1 MMTEKHHKYP
11 TLLSP
16 LHAGRLRMKNRTVFP
31 GHQTL
36 YSDKAIIGE
45 KMIGYYAERA
55 RGGVGAIVIEGAAV
69 HDTTMKFPNY
79 LAAHRPEITKS
90 LDALAA
96 ALDPYDCRP
105 ILQIAHSGSR
115 MSSHDSRLP
124 LWAPSDVRSA
134 ISPEIP
140 HAMTKREIRDVIS
153 GYVAAARNVARSGIA
168 GIEVHSAHEY
178 LLGQFL
184 SPLNNKRTD
193 EYGGSF
199 DNRIRL
205 LVQVLEAV
213 RTELGDSKVMGIRI
227 NGSDLTPGGPQNEEY
242 VQIAAA
248 VCALSD
254 LDYVSVSAGTSRN
267 NEMIVPPMD
276 VPQGVYI
283 EYAANIRAAIPVPV
297 FGVGRVKRPE
307 HAEQILASGRID
319 VIAEAR
325 ALIADP
331 HWVRKLVEER
341 DHEIRPC
348 IGCNQGCFGYLYTNR
363 PITCAVNP
371 EAGLESAMTMFVDL
385 PRVKNARHVVVI
397 GGGPAGM
404 EAALSAAALGD
415 RVTLFEA
422 SNRLG
427 GQLRA
432 AGAYE
437 TRRELL
443 DIVDHQE
450 RELSRL
456 GVDVRLNSRAT
467 TDEIRALGADRV
479 IIATG
484 SRPLAEP
491 IPTDG
496 SVPVVAPIDAVL
508 DPGKWR
514 DKDVVV
520 VDGVGHFQAYAPA
533 MALADAGARV
543 VIVTGKLHAAGNLDQ
558 ASMMRTLQTLGKK
571 GIPVHAQTAVTGI
584 ARGAVRAS
592 HVFSSREVSFSAD
605 AVIAA
610 VGNEADDALG
620 RALDAADV
628 DVVLV
633 GDCAAPRTVL
643 EAIRE
648 GRAAARGD
656 LRGVLAR
663 TA

>member
-1 MMTEKHHKYP
+1 MTGKHAKYP

-16 LHAGRLRMKNRTVFP
+16 LNAGRLQMKNRTVFP

-36 YSDKAIIGE
+36 YSDKAVIGE

-55 RGGVGAIVIEGAAV
+55 RGGVGAIIIEGAAV

-96 ALDPYDCRP
+96 GLDPYDCRP

-115 MSSHDSRLP
+115 MSSHDTRLP

-140 HAMTKREIRDVIS
+140 HAMTKREIRDVIA

-213 RTELGDSKVMGIRI
+213 RSELGDTKVMGIRI

-242 VQIAAA
+242 VQITAA

-283 EYAANIRAAIPVPV
+283 EYAANIRAAIPIPV

-307 HAEQILASGRID
+307 HAEQILASGQID
-319 VIAEAR
+319 AIAEAR

-331 HWVRKLVEER
+331 HWVRKLIEER

-363 PITCAVNP
+363 GITCAVNP
-371 EAGLESAMTMFVDL
+371 EAGLESSMTQFVDL
-385 PRVKNARHVVVI
+385 PRVKNSRHIVVI

-404 EAALSAAALGD
+404 EAALSAASIGD

-422 SNRLG
+422 SGQLG

-432 AGAYE
+432 AGSYE

-443 DIVDHQE
+443 EIIEYQA

-456 GVDVRLNSRAT
+456 GVDVRTNTRMST
-467 TDEIRALGADRV
+467 EDIRALGADR
-479 IIATG
+479 IIVATG
-484 SRPLAEP
+484 SQPLAEP
-491 IPTDG
+491 ITTDG
-496 SVPVVAPIDAVL
+496 SVAVVAPIEAVL
-508 DPGKWR
+508 DPLRWR
-514 DKDVVV
+514 DKNVVV

-533 MALADAGARV
+533 MALSDAGAKV

-558 ASMMRTLQTLGKK
+558 ASMMRTLQTLGEK
-571 GIPVHAQTAVTGI
+571 GIVVHAQTAVSEI
-584 ARGAVRAS
+584 RAGAVRAA
-592 HVFSSREVSFSAD
+592 HLFTGRDQSFPAD
-605 AVIAA
+605 AVVAA
-610 VGNEADDALG
+610 VGNRADDSLG
-620 RALDAADV
+620 RELDAADV

-656 LRGVLAR
+656 LRGFLAR
-663 TA
+663 GA

>member
-1 MMTEKHHKYP
+1 
-11 TLLSP
+11 
-16 LHAGRLRMKNRTVFP
+16 
-31 GHQTL
+31 
-36 YSDKAIIGE
+36 
-45 KMIGYYAERA
+45 
-55 RGGVGAIVIEGAAV
+55 
-69 HDTTMKFPNY
+69 
-79 LAAHRPEITKS
+79 
-90 LDALAA
+90 
-96 ALDPYDCRP
+96 
-105 ILQIAHSGSR
+105 
-115 MSSHDSRLP
+115 
-124 LWAPSDVRSA
+124 
-134 ISPEIP
+134 
-140 HAMTKREIRDVIS
+140 
-153 GYVAAARNVARSGIA
+153 
-168 GIEVHSAHEY
+168 
-178 LLGQFL
+178 
-184 SPLNNKRTD
+184 
-193 EYGGSF
+193 
-199 DNRIRL
+199 
-205 LVQVLEAV
+205 
-213 RTELGDSKVMGIRI
+213 
-227 NGSDLTPGGPQNEEY
+227 
-242 VQIAAA
+242 
-248 VCALSD
+248 
-254 LDYVSVSAGTSRN
+254 
-267 NEMIVPPMD
+267 
-276 VPQGVYI
+276 
-283 EYAANIRAAIPVPV
+283 
-297 FGVGRVKRPE
+297 
-307 HAEQILASGRID
+307 
-319 VIAEAR
+319 
-325 ALIADP
+325 
-331 HWVRKLVEER
+331 
-341 DHEIRPC
+341 
-348 IGCNQGCFGYLYTNR
+348 
-363 PITCAVNP
+363 
-371 EAGLESAMTMFVDL
+371 
-385 PRVKNARHVVVI
+385 VKNARHVVVI

>member
-1 MMTEKHHKYP
+1 MMTRKDDKYP

-16 LHAGRLRMKNRTVFP
+16 LNAGRLQMKNRTVFP

-36 YSDKAIIGE
+36 YSDKAVIGE
-45 KMIGYYAERA
+45 KMIGYYAARA

-79 LAAHRPEITKS
+79 LAAHRPEITNS

-96 ALDPYDCRP
+96 ALDPYDCRS

-115 MSSHDSRLP
+115 MSSHDTRLP

-140 HAMTKREIRDVIS
+140 HAMTKREIRDVIA
-153 GYVAAARNVARSGIA
+153 GYVAAARNVARSGVA

-205 LVQVLEAV
+205 VVQVLEAV
-213 RTELGDSKVMGIRI
+213 RAELGDTKVMGIRI

-283 EYAANIRAAIPVPV
+283 EYAANIRAAIPIPV

-307 HAEQILASGRID
+307 QAEQILASGQID
-319 VIAEAR
+319 AIAEAR

-331 HWVRKLVEER
+331 HWVRKLIEER

-363 PITCAVNP
+363 GITCAVNP
-371 EAGLESAMTMFVDL
+371 EAGLESSMTEFVDL
-385 PRVKNARHVVVI
+385 PRVKNSRQIVVI

-404 EAALSAAALGD
+404 EAALSAAAIGD
-415 RVTLFEA
+415 RVILFEA
-422 SNRLG
+422 SGQLG

-443 DIVDHQE
+443 DIIEYQE

-456 GVDVRLNSRAT
+456 GVDVRTNTRVST
-467 TDEIRALGADRV
+467 EDIRALGADR
-479 IIATG
+479 IIVATG
-484 SRPLAEP
+484 SQPPVEP

-496 SVPVVAPIDAVL
+496 SVAVVAPIEVVL
-508 DPGKWR
+508 DPLKWR
-514 DKDVVV
+514 GKNVIV

-533 MALADAGARV
+533 MALSDAGATV

-558 ASMMRTLQTLGKK
+558 ASMMRTLQTLGAK
-571 GIPVHAQTAVTGI
+571 GIVVHAQTAVSEIRAGALRAAHLFTG
-584 ARGAVRAS
+584 RDL
-592 HVFSSREVSFSAD
+592 SFPAD
-605 AVIAA
+605 AVVAA
-610 VGNEADDALG
+610 VGNRADDSLG
-620 RALDAADV
+620 RELDAADV

-663 TA
+663 GA

>member
-1 MMTEKHHKYP
+1 M
-11 TLLSP
+11 
-16 LHAGRLRMKNRTVFP
+16 FP

-36 YSDKAIIGE
+36 YSDKAVIGE

-55 RGGVGAIVIEGAAV
+55 RGGVAAIVVEGAAI

-79 LAAHRPEITKS
+79 LAAHRPEITGS
-90 LDALAA
+90 LNLLAA
-96 ALDPYDCRP
+96 ALEPFDCRA

-115 MSSHDSRLP
+115 MSSHDTRLP

-140 HAMTKREIRDVIS
+140 HVMTKREIRDVID
-153 GYVAAARNVARSGIA
+153 GYVAAARNIARSGIA
-168 GIEVHSAHEY
+168 GVEVHSAHEY

-205 LVQVLEAV
+205 VVQVLEAV
-213 RTELGDSKVMGIRI
+213 RLELGDSKVLGIRI
-227 NGSDLTPGGPQNEEY
+227 NGSDLTAGGPQNEEY
-242 VQIAAA
+242 VQIVSAI
-248 VCALSD
+248 CALSD

-276 VPQGVYI
+276 VPQGVFI
-283 EYAANIRAAIPVPV
+283 DYAANIRAAIPLPV
-297 FGVGRVKRPE
+297 VGVGRVKRPE
-307 HAEQILASGRID
+307 HAEQILASGQVD

-331 HWVRKLVEER
+331 HWVRKIMEER
-341 DHEIRPC
+341 DSEIRPC

-371 EAGLESAMTMFVDL
+371 EAGLESVMTLFVDL
-385 PRVKNARHVVVI
+385 PRVKHARHVVVA

-422 SNRLG
+422 SAHLG

-443 DIVDHQE
+443 EIIDHQE
-450 RELSRL
+450 RELVRL

-467 TDEIRALGADRV
+467 LDEIRSLGAVR
-479 IIATG
+479 IIVATG

-496 SVPVVAPIDAVL
+496 SAALIAPIDAVL
-508 DPGKWR
+508 DPLKWR

-520 VDGVGHFQAYAPA
+520 IDGVGHFQAYAPA
-533 MALADAGARV
+533 MALADAGAHV
-543 VIVTGKLHAAGNLDQ
+543 VIVTSKLHAAGNLDQ

-571 GIPVHAQTAVTGI
+571 NIVVHAQIAVNGI
-584 ARGAVRAS
+584 SNGAVRAS
-592 HVFSSREVSFSAD
+592 HIFTSRDVSFAAD
-605 AVIAA
+605 AVVAA
-610 VGNEADDALG
+610 VGNQANDELGLELDAL
-620 RALDAADV
+620 DV
-628 DVVLV
+628 GAVLV

-648 GRAAARGD
+648 GRAAGRGD
-656 LRGVLAR
+656 LRGVLERAPRAR
-663 TA
+663 TIDNEVV

>member
-1 MMTEKHHKYP
+1 M
-11 TLLSP
+11 
-16 LHAGRLRMKNRTVFP
+16 
-31 GHQTL
+31 
-36 YSDKAIIGE
+36 
-45 KMIGYYAERA
+45 
-55 RGGVGAIVIEGAAV
+55 
-69 HDTTMKFPNY
+69 
-79 LAAHRPEITKS
+79 
-90 LDALAA
+90 
-96 ALDPYDCRP
+96 
-105 ILQIAHSGSR
+105 
-115 MSSHDSRLP
+115 
-124 LWAPSDVRSA
+124 
-134 ISPEIP
+134 
-140 HAMTKREIRDVIS
+140 
-153 GYVAAARNVARSGIA
+153 
-168 GIEVHSAHEY
+168 
-178 LLGQFL
+178 
-184 SPLNNKRTD
+184 
-193 EYGGSF
+193 
-199 DNRIRL
+199 
-205 LVQVLEAV
+205 
-213 RTELGDSKVMGIRI
+213 
-227 NGSDLTPGGPQNEEY
+227 
-242 VQIAAA
+242 
-248 VCALSD
+248 
-254 LDYVSVSAGTSRN
+254 
-267 NEMIVPPMD
+267 
-276 VPQGVYI
+276 YI

-307 HAEQILASGRID
+307 HAEQILASGQVD

-341 DHEIRPC
+341 EQEIRPC

-385 PRVKNARHVVVI
+385 PRVKNSRHVVVI

-422 SNRLG
+422 SDRLG

-432 AGAYE
+432 AGTYE

-443 DIVDHQE
+443 DIIAHQE
-450 RELSRL
+450 SELARL
-456 GVDVRLNSRAT
+456 GVEVRLNTRAS
-467 TDEIRALGADRV
+467 TDQIRALGADR
-479 IIATG
+479 IIVATG
-484 SRPLAEP
+484 SRPLREP

-496 SVPVVAPIDAVL
+496 SVPVVAPIEAVL
-508 DPGKWR
+508 EPAKWR

-571 GIPVHAQTAVTGI
+571 GIPVHAQTAVSGI
-584 ARGAVRAS
+584 AGGAVRAS
-592 HVFSSREVSFSAD
+592 HVFSSRELSFAAD
-605 AVIAA
+605 AVVAA
-610 VGNEADDALG
+610 VGNEAEDLLG
-620 RALDAADV
+620 RELDAADI

>member
-1 MMTEKHHKYP
+1 
-11 TLLSP
+11 
-16 LHAGRLRMKNRTVFP
+16 
-31 GHQTL
+31 L

-319 VIAEAR
+319 VIAE
-325 ALIADP
+325 
-331 HWVRKLVEER
+331 
-341 DHEIRPC
+341 
-348 IGCNQGCFGYLYTNR
+348 
-363 PITCAVNP
+363 
-371 EAGLESAMTMFVDL
+371 
-385 PRVKNARHVVVI
+385 
-397 GGGPAGM
+397 
-404 EAALSAAALGD
+404 
-415 RVTLFEA
+415 
-422 SNRLG
+422 
-427 GQLRA
+427 
-432 AGAYE
+432 E
-437 TRRELL
+437 TRRGTRPR
-443 DIVDHQE
+443 DPSVHRMQP
-450 RELSRL
+450 
-456 GVDVRLNSRAT
+456 
-467 TDEIRALGADRV
+467 RV
-479 IIATG
+479 L
-484 SRPLAEP
+484 R
-491 IPTDG
+491 
-496 SVPVVAPIDAVL
+496 
-508 DPGKWR
+508 
-514 DKDVVV
+514 
-520 VDGVGHFQAYAPA
+520 
-533 MALADAGARV
+533 
-543 VIVTGKLHAAGNLDQ
+543 
-558 ASMMRTLQTLGKK
+558 
-571 GIPVHAQTAVTGI
+571 IPVHQQTDHVRGESRSRARVRDDDVRRPATSEERPARRRHRRRTGGHGGGSVGGG
-584 ARGAVRAS
+584 AR
-592 HVFSSREVSFSAD
+592 
-605 AVIAA
+605 
-610 VGNEADDALG
+610 
-620 RALDAADV
+620 
-628 DVVLV
+628 
-633 GDCAAPRTVL
+633 
-643 EAIRE
+643 
-648 GRAAARGD
+648 
-656 LRGVLAR
+656 
-663 TA
+663 